1 MIVVYI
7 YIYIYII
14 MAVSIKRSMK
24 RWSITW
30 SKICNK
36 NSKHDM
42 KIKELIVIII
52 ILLNVHALYF
62 SNEIYNTI

>member
-1 MIVVYI
+1 
-7 YIYIYII
+7 
-14 MAVSIKRSMK
+14 
-24 RWSITW
+24 
-30 SKICNK
+30 
-36 NSKHDM
+36 M